1 MSAVDDDELLFV
13 NVSAHCRWL
22 GCQSEMKREAIYQ
35 ARQQLL
41 RKISGITE
49 SQPHQVQKNIVS
61 GSWLIFFFISLKR
74 TNWAKVNMCTC
85 EAIHGQGEE
94 WGTQPGM
101 KQHFCLPPWSL
112 WGIKGCVCYQ
122 NLALKYWIENRLATG
137 GCYVFLGKKKGGGE
151 KEECLKIKAEGSSP
165 EHVLH

>member
-13 NVSAHCRWL
+13 NVSAYCRWL
-22 GCQSEMKREAIYQ
+22 GWQSEMKREAIYQ

-41 RKISGITE
+41 SKIGGITE

-61 GSWLIFFFISLKR
+61 GSWLIFFLISLKR
-74 TNWAKVNMCTC
+74 TNWAKVNVHMWNNSWS
-85 EAIHGQGEE
+85 G
-94 WGTQPGM
+94 WGVRNPTR
-101 KQHFCLPPWSL
+101 HETTFLPPPQWSL
-112 WGIKGCVCYQ
+112 RGIKGCVCYQ
-122 NLALKYWIENRLATG
+122 NLALKYWIDNRLATG

-151 KEECLKIKAEGSSP
+151 KEQCLKIKAEGSSP

>member
-22 GCQSEMKREAIYQ
+22 GWQSEMKREAIYQ

-41 RKISGITE
+41 SKIGGITE

-61 GSWLIFFFISLKR
+61 GSWLIFFNFLKKDKLSKSKHVHMWS
-74 TNWAKVNMCTC
+74 NSWS
-85 EAIHGQGEE
+85 G
-94 WGTQPGM
+94 WGVRNPTR
-101 KQHFCLPPWSL
+101 HETTFLPPPQWSL
-112 WGIKGCVCYQ
+112 RGIKGCVCYQ
-122 NLALKYWIENRLATG
+122 NLALKYWIDNRLATG

-151 KEECLKIKAEGSSP
+151 KEQCLKIKAEGSSP